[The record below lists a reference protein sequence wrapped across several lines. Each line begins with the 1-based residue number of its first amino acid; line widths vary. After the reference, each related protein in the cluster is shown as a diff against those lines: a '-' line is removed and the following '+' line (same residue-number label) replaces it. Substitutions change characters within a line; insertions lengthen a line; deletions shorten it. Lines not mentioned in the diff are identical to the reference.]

1 MSLEEASE
9 ALQLNKDQVV
19 ALVKN
24 GALRGFMD
32 QKTYKFRK
40 ADVDSYKSRVA
51 TDGTLVLDQDS
62 GVMDALSPEE
72 VTDIQLPADEVEK
85 SDTSKIDL
93 ADIEGEAG
101 SDESDQ
107 TSVLA
112 PTDEGDEIPL
122 QEETPALEFSEE
134 DLGLALEDEDVA
146 DSILVADESESSI
159 DILETAEESSS
170 GTVTSATDIAV
181 DEGTSSEEVAA
192 VAGIEETPHGAGQVL
207 ESIDLEESSDEGLET
222 IDLDEVAEAAAPS
235 LEEAPMEGLGAE
247 TVELADL
254 AEMDEEDVPVTETVE
269 TPVEAEPE
277 TVGIS
282 PEDDTALAEKAL
294 VEGVAPETDEVEEP
308 EIITAEETE
317 VEGVPMVRGDWG
329 LVVSWLPGNIL
340 LAAAMAVVMLGG
352 MVVFCEMLGIDN
364 QITKQI
370 ADFVNQQFPNK

>member
-1 MSLEEASE
+1 
-9 ALQLNKDQVV
+9 
-19 ALVKN
+19 
-24 GALRGFMD
+24 
-32 QKTYKFRK
+32 
-40 ADVDSYKSRVA
+40 
-51 TDGTLVLDQDS
+51 
-62 GVMDALSPEE
+62 
-72 VTDIQLPADEVEK
+72 
-85 SDTSKIDL
+85 
-93 ADIEGEAG
+93 
-101 SDESDQ
+101 
-107 TSVLA
+107 
-112 PTDEGDEIPL
+112 
-122 QEETPALEFSEE
+122 
-134 DLGLALEDEDVA
+134 
-146 DSILVADESESSI
+146 
-159 DILETAEESSS
+159 
-170 GTVTSATDIAV
+170 
-181 DEGTSSEEVAA
+181 
-192 VAGIEETPHGAGQVL
+192 
-207 ESIDLEESSDEGLET
+207 
-222 IDLDEVAEAAAPS
+222 
-235 LEEAPMEGLGAE
+235 MEGLGAE